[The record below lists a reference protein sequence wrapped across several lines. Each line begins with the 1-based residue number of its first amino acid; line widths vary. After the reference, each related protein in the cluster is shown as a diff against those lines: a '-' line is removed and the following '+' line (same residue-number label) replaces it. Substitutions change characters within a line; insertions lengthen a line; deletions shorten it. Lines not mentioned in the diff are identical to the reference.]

1 MAIIYS
7 YPTIK
12 EISASDLL
20 LISDSDKNN
29 TTKSTSVSQLAS
41 YINLGS
47 SQNEL
52 ATIKLTQTQLLSF
65 NGGETIEL
73 IAAPGANKVISI
85 ISIVGFLDFN
95 STVYNFNEGLTI
107 AIGSNTQSMLF
118 TTKLNASADEYFYTF
133 SYGSSFPI
141 LVTLTPNVSLDL
153 KSSASATVTTGD
165 STLTLN
171 ILYRIVDF
179 S

>member
-7 YPTIK
+7 YPRID
-12 EISASDLL
+12 EVQGSDLIL
-20 LISDSDKNN
+20 VADASKQNQ
-29 TTKSTSVSQLAS
+29 TKSASVSQLAS
-41 YINLGS
+41 YINLGG
-47 SQNEL
+47 SQNYVK
-52 ATIKLTQTQLLSF
+52 TIQLTSEQLISF

-73 IAAPGANKVISI
+73 VEALGANKVISI

-95 STVYNFNEGLTI
+95 STVYNFNENLTI
-107 AIGSNTQSMLF
+107 SIGSNTQSTLF
-118 TTKLNASADEYFYTF
+118 TTQLNASADEYFTLDNQ
-133 SYGSSFPI
+133 GGGTSSI
-141 LVTLTPNVSLDL
+141 LTPNVSLDL

>member
-7 YPTIK
+7 YPAIK

-95 STVYNFNEGLTI
+95 STAYNFNENLTI
-107 AIGSNTQSMLF
+107 AIGSNTQSVPF
-118 TTKLNASADEYFYTF
+118 TTQLNASADEYFTLDNQAGGA
-133 SYGSSFPI
+133 GS
-141 LVTLTPNVSLDL
+141 TLTPNVSLDL